1 MTILFKRLTFT
12 LLFIPLLIGQS
23 IHLKQSTF
31 SSSAVISSGDNAKLS
46 ATVGQPFSTKIE
58 SGNTILNSGFW
69 GSVAMVMLDIDELT
83 PIEFSISNA
92 YPNPF
97 NPTVYIDFSIPEPSN
112 IKLNIYDLLGRNIF
126 THKQNFINAGKFKF
140 QWHGLSNKG
149 LPIASGIY
157 LVMIEHKDTIYK
169 QKITFLK

>member
-31 SSSAVISSGDNAKLS
+31 SSSAVVSSGDNAKLS

-69 GSVAMVMLDIDELT
+69 VFGFGFWV
-83 PIEFSISNA
+83 
-92 YPNPF
+92 
-97 NPTVYIDFSIPEPSN
+97 
-112 IKLNIYDLLGRNIF
+112 LGFGFWDKMTGGNW
-126 THKQNFINAGKFKF
+126 GK
-140 QWHGLSNKG
+140 
-149 LPIASGIY
+149 
-157 LVMIEHKDTIYK
+157 
-169 QKITFLK
+169 